1 MRLRSGNNFRLSV
14 ATRGF
19 RVTFEVNNYIN
30 ETLALD
36 EGQLNVDIIET
47 VPVATIEVVSV
58 EISSLDIEG
67 AF

>member
-1 MRLRSGNNFRLSV
+1 MRSGKNFRLSV

-19 RVTFEVNNYIN
+19 RGTFEVNNYIN
-30 ETLALD
+30 ETLAID

-58 EISSLDIEG
+58 EVSSLDVEG

>member
-1 MRLRSGNNFRLSV
+1 MTAQRRLAI

-19 RVTFEVNNYIN
+19 RGTFGINNYIN
-30 ETLALD
+30 ETLTLD

-58 EISSLDIEG
+58 EVSSLDVEG

>member
-1 MRLRSGNNFRLSV
+1 MTAQRRLAV

-19 RVTFEVNNYIN
+19 RGTFEVNNYIS
-30 ETLALD
+30 ETLSLD
-36 EGQLNVDIIET
+36 EGQLNVDIVET

-58 EISSLDIEG
+58 DVLSLDIEG

>member
-1 MRLRSGNNFRLSV
+1 MTAQRRLSI

-19 RVTFEVNNYIN
+19 RGTFGINNYIN
-30 ETLALD
+30 ETLTLD

-58 EISSLDIEG
+58 EVSSLDVEG

>member
-1 MRLRSGNNFRLSV
+1 MSAQRRLAI

-19 RVTFEVNNYIN
+19 RGTFGINNYIN
-30 ETLALD
+30 ETLTLD
-36 EGQLNVDIIET
+36 EGEVNIDILET

-58 EISSLDIEG
+58 EVSSLDVEG

>member
-1 MRLRSGNNFRLSV
+1 MTAQRRLAI

-19 RVTFEVNNYIN
+19 RGTFAINNYIN
-30 ETLALD
+30 EELVLD
-36 EGQLNVDIIET
+36 EGELNVDILET

-58 EISSLDIEG
+58 EVSSLDIEG

>member
-1 MRLRSGNNFRLSV
+1 MTAQRRLAV

-19 RVTFEVNNYIN
+19 RGTFEVNNYIN
-30 ETLALD
+30 ETLSLN
-36 EGQLNVDIIET
+36 EGELNVDIIET

-58 EISSLDIEG
+58 KVSSLDVEG

>member
-1 MRLRSGNNFRLSV
+1 MTAQRRLAV

-19 RVTFEVNNYIN
+19 RGTFGINNYIN

-36 EGQLNVDIIET
+36 EGLVNIDIVET

-58 EISSLDIEG
+58 EVSSLDVEG